1 MIAKVIVD
9 ISNSEVDKIFD
20 YLIPSNFELTVGDR
34 VLVPFGSRSV
44 EGFCIKITDCS
55 DGNFKLK
62 EIIKRLSEDFI
73 LIHQMY

>member
-44 EGFCIKITDCS
+44 DRKS
-55 DGNFKLK
+55 VV
-62 EIIKRLSEDFI
+62 
-73 LIHQMY
+73 